1 MARGVHREEY
11 AKLRQALVAARESAG
26 VTQAALARRLGRSQS
41 FVAKYELGDRRLDV
55 VDYLA
60 VCRELGVD
68 PSHLL
73 RLVVSD

>member
-26 VTQAALARRLGRSQS
+26 VTQATLAQRLGRSQS
-41 FVAKYELGDRRLDV
+41 FVAKYELGERRLDV

-60 VCRELGVD
+60 VCEQLGVD
-68 PSHLL
+68 PAKLL
-73 RLVVSD
+73 SQMVND